1 MTKSNVTEVEVAVH
15 DGSSRGRGYYCAGRQ
30 CAVKERCHRHTSGI
44 MQQDAVFN
52 DYDILMLSEETCK
65 YFVDVKK
72 VAHLGPK
79 ASINKSN
86 KR

>member
-1 MTKSNVTEVEVAVH
+1 MTKSNVTAVEVVVH
-15 DGSSRGRGYYCAGRQ
+15 DGSRGRGYYCAGRQ

-72 VAHLGPK
+72 VAHLGLR
-79 ASINKSN
+79 ACSNKSN